1 MEEDWKPKVDMIFN
15 SLDDAW
21 NFWNDYGGRV
31 GFSARS
37 QYAHKNDGGSVTCCN
52 VKSKSFCF
60 RSCVLGIMLF
70 CRGFPMGLLRISSY
84 FSASTLVVI

>member
-60 RSCVLGIMLF
+60 RSCVLGIML
-70 CRGFPMGLLRISSY
+70 CV
-84 FSASTLVVI
+84 STTCQKHA